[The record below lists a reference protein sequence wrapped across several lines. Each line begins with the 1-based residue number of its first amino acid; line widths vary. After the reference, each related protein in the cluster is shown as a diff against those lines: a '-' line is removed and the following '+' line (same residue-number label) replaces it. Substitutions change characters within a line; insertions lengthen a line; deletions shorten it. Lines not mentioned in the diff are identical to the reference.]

1 MTERIAIYPGTFDP
15 ITLGHLDV
23 IKRAL
28 KLFDRVI
35 VGIADNPAKK
45 PFFPLADRVNMVKE
59 SVSLLENVEVKSFSG
74 LLVDFARKNKARVVV
89 RGLRAVSDFEEEFQM
104 ATVNRKLDPGLETV
118 FVMTSEK
125 YFYLSSGI
133 VREIVALGGH
143 AEEFVPGPALR
154 RLRQGLPKR
163 KK

>member
-1 MTERIAIYPGTFDP
+1 MTERIALYPGTFDP
-15 ITLGHLDV
+15 VTLGHLDV

-28 KLFDRVI
+28 KLFDLVI

-45 PFFPLADRVNMVKE
+45 PFFTLADRVNMVKE

-133 VREIVALGGH
+133 VREIVALGGR
-143 AEEFVPGPALR
+143 AEEFVTGPALR
-154 RLRQGLPKR
+154 RLRQGSPKR